1 MFRREE
7 KKQLNTLFF
16 QRFTKHM
23 GSHKSI
29 GGGGNKWEA
38 YKTGVKGIHFRML
51 TVPNVALAIDLQ
63 FKDDE
68 IRHLLFDQFEELGR
82 LLANEWGE
90 TPNFER
96 NTTYTSGESISRI
109 SIKLDNAYFF
119 DQAQW
124 LQIINWYEEKW
135 LGLDRF
141 WEMTGD
147 IVKELAR

>member
-16 QRFTKHM
+16 QRFTAHM
-23 GSHKSI
+23 SSHKSI

-51 TVPNVALAIDLQ
+51 TVPKVALAIDLQ
-63 FKDDE
+63 FKDGQ

-82 LLANEWGE
+82 LLENEWE
-90 TPNFER
+90 EVPNFER
-96 NTTYTSGESISRI
+96 NASYTSGEAIGRI
-109 SIKLDNAYFF
+109 SIEYEGAYFY
-119 DQAQW
+119 DQTQW
-124 LQIINWYEEKW
+124 PQIMSWYERKL

-141 WEMTGD
+141 WETTGD